1 MDQVIVFKGI
11 KYGFVT
17 LFQFIKYN
25 FVLLFLTGFFAY
37 RTFFLDRLNYALLAL
52 LLCLFFLVVC
62 QAIYNYCDRP
72 RIRIIYRTAL
82 VLSVT
87 SLTMALC
94 IQTLRFIYV
103 FVPTLTEPTLSR
115 ILVRIGILTVT
126 FYAYAT
132 IFAFIY
138 YLYVHDMLSVI
149 WNGSVKR
156 LLRRNPSAA
165 IRRDQWRRERFSS
178 LLFINVLLWGG
189 LASVLT
195 LVVGFVAWLLR

>member
-1 MDQVIVFKGI
+1 MEQVVVFKGI
-11 KYGFVT
+11 KDGFITV
-17 LFQFIKYN
+17 LQFIKYN
-25 FVLLFLTGFFAY
+25 FLLLLLTGVFAY

-62 QAIYNYCDRP
+62 QAVYKYCDRP
-72 RIRIIYRTAL
+72 KLRIIYRSAL
-82 VLSVT
+82 ILSVT

-103 FVPTLTEPTLSR
+103 FVPTLTEPTLSK
-115 ILVRIGILTVT
+115 ILVRVGIITVT
-126 FYAYAT
+126 FYEYAT
-132 IFAFIY
+132 VFAFIY
-138 YLYVHDMLSVI
+138 YLYVHDMLSII

-178 LLFINVLLWGG
+178 LLFLNVLLWGG
-189 LASVLT
+189 LVSVLT
-195 LVVGFVAWLLR
+195 LVIGFIAWLLR